1 MLNTILTHN
10 IFQMPELPE
19 VEIVKQSLAKNIQK
33 KKIKKVIIKNRNL
46 RFKIPLKFEELLQD
60 KIIKKV
66 TRFSKYLILNFSGGS
81 FCLIHLGMS
90 GTIHLIKKKSLNKFT
105 NVSFYNSP
113 SLPKKHNHVEIQFK
127 NLKIV
132 YNDPRRFGFF
142 RFIEN
147 KQDLIDRFSHLGPEP
162 FFKNFNLKY
171 LLKYFSNKKRN
182 IKSFLIDQKFVS
194 GIGNI
199 YASEILFLSKI
210 NPKTYAIRLSKEDCK
225 KIIFFS
231 KRVLKK
237 AIKKGGSS
245 IRDFKDVLGQS
256 GNFQKEFNV
265 YQRENLNCL
274 RNKCA
279 GTIKKIFISNRS
291 TFFCNTCQK

>member
-1 MLNTILTHN
+1 
-10 IFQMPELPE
+10 MPELPE
-19 VEIVKQSLAKNIQK
+19 VEIVKQSLAKKIQQ

-46 RFKIPLKFEELLQD
+46 RFKIPLKFEEILQN
-60 KIIKKV
+60 KIVKKV
-66 TRFSKYLILNFSGGS
+66 SRFSKYLILNFSDGS

-90 GTIHLIKKKSLNKFT
+90 GTIHLIKKDNFNKFT
-105 NVSFYNSP
+105 NTSFYSSP
-113 SLPKKHNHVEIQFK
+113 NLPKKHNHVEIQFQDIK
-127 NLKIV
+127 VI

-142 RFIEN
+142 KFIDN
-147 KQDLIDRFSHLGPEP
+147 KQELINRFNHLGPEP

-171 LLKYFSNKKRN
+171 LLKYFLNKKKD

-210 NPKTYAIRLSKEDCK
+210 NPTTHAMKLSKEDCK
-225 KIIFFS
+225 KIISFS
-231 KRVLKK
+231 KSVLNK

-245 IRDFKDVLGQS
+245 IRDFKNTSGET
-256 GNFQKEFNV
+256 GNFQKEFKV
-265 YQRENLNCL
+265 YQRESLNCL
-274 RNKCA
+274 RSKCE
-279 GTIKKIFISNRS
+279 GKIKKIFISNRS